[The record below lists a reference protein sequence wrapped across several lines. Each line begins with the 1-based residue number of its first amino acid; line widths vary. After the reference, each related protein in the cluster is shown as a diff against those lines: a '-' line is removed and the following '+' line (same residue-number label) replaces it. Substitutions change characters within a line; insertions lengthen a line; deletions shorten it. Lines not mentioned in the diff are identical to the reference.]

1 MKIYLNEVVD
11 IHQLALNLTYT
22 ESNIL
27 YDTIFKLTGDYHQI
41 DNDDLFISE
50 EMFFQLYA
58 SIMFQF
64 MTKLIEL
71 KSINL

>member
-11 IHQLALNLTYT
+11 IHQLALNLTYI

-27 YDTIFKLTGDYHQI
+27 YDTIFELTKDYHQI
-41 DNDDLFISE
+41 DNDNLFISE

-64 MTKLIEL
+64 MTKLIDI
-71 KSINL
+71 KSI